1 MSIVNERIGEEMS
14 ENELT
19 DEQIKSWRQVLSTT
33 LGPYALIMPKEEVQK
48 MRDKMQKHV
57 DKDI

>member
-1 MSIVNERIGEEMS
+1 MS